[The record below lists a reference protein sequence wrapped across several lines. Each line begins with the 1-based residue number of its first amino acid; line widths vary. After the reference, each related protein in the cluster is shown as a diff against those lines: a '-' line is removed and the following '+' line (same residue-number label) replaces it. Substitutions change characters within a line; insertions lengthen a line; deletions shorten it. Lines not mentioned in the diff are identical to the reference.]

1 MTQHEFQ
8 TPYVEPLE
16 TGREP
21 QSVMLRVAPSDAARI
36 LRALEEVSLIFAPTP
51 GGSCGATAYRRLA
64 AEIRDQAKLA
74 PATRQRVH

>member
-8 TPYVEPLE
+8 TPHVEPLE
-16 TGREP
+16 NAGEQ

-64 AEIRDQAKLA
+64 AQIRDQARLTA
-74 PATRQRVH
+74 ARQPVL